1 MRYLICKNNVSNE
14 EVIARIEYIYELF
27 HIYTL
32 KDNKNSN
39 KDITILNS
47 IPSHQPNILMII
59 GHDPITN
66 NYIIQNIDTL
76 PEKDIIII
84 SCNTKKIKKLKNIH
98 DKNIYLPSNSTKVNY
113 CKGKEIGFDFDIT
126 DEEVML
132 YRNRTEDIYTMLNNS
147 LERMKINGKD
157 N

>member
-1 MRYLICKNNVSNE
+1 MRYLICKNNVSYE

-84 SCNTKKIKKLKNIH
+84 SCNTKKIKQLKNIH

-126 DEEVML
+126 DEEIML
-132 YRNRTEDIYTMLNNS
+132 YRNRNEDIYTMLNNS

-157 N
+157 Y

>member
-1 MRYLICKNNVSNE
+1 MRYLICKNNVSDE

-84 SCNTKKIKKLKNIH
+84 SCNTKKIKQLKNIH

-126 DEEVML
+126 DEEIML
-132 YRNRTEDIYTMLNNS
+132 YRNRNEDIYTMLNNS
-147 LERMKINGKD
+147 LERMEINGKD
-157 N
+157 Y

>member
-1 MRYLICKNNVSNE
+1 
-14 EVIARIEYIYELF
+14 
-27 HIYTL
+27 
-32 KDNKNSN
+32 
-39 KDITILNS
+39 
-47 IPSHQPNILMII
+47 MII

-84 SCNTKKIKKLKNIH
+84 SCNTKKIKQLKNIY

-126 DEEVML
+126 DEEIML
-132 YRNRTEDIYTMLNNS
+132 YRNRKENIYTMLNNS
-147 LERMKINGKD
+147 LERMEINGKD
-157 N
+157 Y

>member
-1 MRYLICKNNVSNE
+1 MRYLICKNNVSDE

-76 PEKDIIII
+76 PGKDIIII
-84 SCNTKKIKKLKNIH
+84 SCNTKKIKQLKNIH

-126 DEEVML
+126 DEEIML
-132 YRNRTEDIYTMLNNS
+132 YRNRNEDIYTMLNNS

-157 N
+157 Y